1 MLDLPI
7 VDSHVHLWDPERFR
21 IPWLDGSPLL
31 DRPYGLPD
39 FAAATAGIDV
49 PGLVFIQAEV
59 AESYALLEAQWVAG
73 LATQDQRIRGIVPF
87 APLEFGDRAR
97 AYLEALLAV
106 SPLIKGVRRLLQGM
120 PVEFCLQPSFVR
132 GVRMLAEY
140 GLSFDLCI
148 RHQHLANAVRLVQ
161 QCPDTRF
168 ILDHIA
174 KPDIAGGMLDPW
186 RQQLQ
191 QLAAFPNVI
200 CKISGVVTEAD
211 QQRWT
216 PQDIAPYVMHTL
228 EVFGE
233 DRVAYGSDWPVV
245 LQAATYQRWVETLDT
260 LTAGMSGGAREKLW
274 AGNAMRA
281 YGL

>member
-7 VDSHVHLWDPERFR
+7 IDTHVHLWDPDRFR
-21 IPWLDGSPLL
+21 IPWLDGNALL
-31 DRPYGLPD
+31 DRPYGLTEFD
-39 FAAATAGIDV
+39 ASEVGLDV
-49 PGLVFIQAEV
+49 QGLVFIQAEV

-73 LATQDQRIRGIVPF
+73 LAERDRRIRGIVPY
-87 APLEFGDRAR
+87 APLEFGDRAH
-97 AYLEALLAV
+97 AFLEALLAV
-106 SPLIKGVRRLLQGM
+106 SPLVKGVRRLLQGL
-120 PVEFCLQPSFVR
+120 PVEFCLQPAFVR
-132 GVRMLAEY
+132 GVQLLPEY

-174 KPDIAGGMLDPW
+174 KPNIAAGILDPW

-191 QLAAFPNVI
+191 QLAACPNVS

-216 PQDIAPYVMHTL
+216 VQDIAPYVLHTL

-233 DRVAYGSDWPVV
+233 DRVAFGSDWPVV
-245 LQAATYQRWVETLDT
+245 LQASTYQRWVETLDG
-260 LTAGMSGGAREKLW
+260 LTAGLSLETRRKLW
-274 AGNAMRA
+274 AENAVRL